1 MSSSEESE
9 DDNWGLP
16 APSSGPKMER
26 CLLGKIEL
34 LLPEAM
40 LEQVNL
46 YILKT
51 FLQLQLSFIVEMHLI
66 STFKGYTW

>member
-26 CLLGKIEL
+26 CLLGKTEL

-51 FLQLQLSFIVEMHLI
+51 CVFATPTQFHSWDAFD
-66 STFKGYTW
+66 

>member
-26 CLLGKIEL
+26 CLLGKTEL

-46 YILKT
+46 YSVFAAPT
-51 FLQLQLSFIVEMHLI
+51 QFHSWDAFD
-66 STFKGYTW
+66 

>member
-26 CLLGKIEL
+26 CLLGKSEL

-40 LEQVNL
+40 LEQVNIH
-46 YILKT
+46 ILKPCVLAAPTQFQSWDT
-51 FLQLQLSFIVEMHLI
+51 FD
-66 STFKGYTW
+66 